1 MHSPKHVAING
12 HLLSGEATYRSAGIH
27 GYMLNTLRCL
37 ADVEPGWRYSLY
49 TGPQS
54 IQPDPRLQLYRS
66 RLATHNPLVRIVWE
80 QLAAPFVMARDRPD
94 LLHGMA
100 FSLPL
105 AWFGPS
111 VVTIYDMSFIRYPE
125 RLGRGRR
132 LYLRAMTRY
141 AARRAKRV
149 IAISESG
156 RAEISLLLGI
166 APSKID
172 VAVPGVG
179 HEFRPVSPEKS
190 ASFRKEFDLPERFIL
205 YVGTLEP
212 RKNLETL
219 VRAYAKLPQR
229 NGVKLVLAGATGWKT
244 DTLYA
249 LLDQLDLSRDVILT
263 GYVSSHDLAA
273 WYTAA
278 EVFAYPSVYEGYGL
292 PLLEAMA
299 CGLPVIAANTSS
311 LPEAVGE
318 SGMLVDPR
326 SVEAWAEAL
335 ASLLD
340 NQERRRQ
347 LSVQGIERASQFT
360 WANTARQTVASYH
373 RALGIQS

>member
-12 HLLSGEATYRSAGIH
+12 HLLSGKATYRSAGIH

-37 ADVEPGWRYSLY
+37 ADVEPSWRYSLY
-49 TGPQS
+49 TGPES
-54 IQPDPRLQLYRS
+54 VQPDPRLQLYRS
-66 RLATHNPLVRIVWE
+66 QIATHNPLIRIVWE
-80 QLAAPFVMARDRPD
+80 QLAAPFVMANGRPD

-125 RLGRGRR
+125 RLGRIRR
-132 LYLRAMTRY
+132 LYLQAMTRFS
-141 AARRAKRV
+141 ARRARQV
-149 IAISESG
+149 IAISEHS

-166 APSKID
+166 SPSKID
-172 VAVPGVG
+172 VAIPGVSR
-179 HEFRPVSPEKS
+179 EFRPASPEEV
-190 ASFRKEFDLPERFIL
+190 ASLRKEFDLPERFIL
-205 YVGTLEP
+205 SVGTLEP

-219 VRAYAKLPQR
+219 VRAYAKLPRR
-229 NGVKLVLAGATGWKT
+229 NGIKLVLAGATGWKT
-244 DTLYA
+244 NTLDR
-249 LLDQLDLSRDVILT
+249 LLGQLDLSRDVILT
-263 GYVSSHDLAA
+263 GYVSSNDLAA

-278 EVFAYPSVYEGYGL
+278 EVFAYPSVYEGFGL

-299 CGLPVIAANTSS
+299 CGLPVIASNTSS

-318 SGMLVDPR
+318 SGVLVDPL
-326 SVEAWAEAL
+326 SVEAWVEAL

-340 NQERRRQ
+340 SEERRRQ
-347 LSVQGIERASQFT
+347 LSVQGIERTSQFT
-360 WANTARQTVASYH
+360 WENTARQTVASYH
-373 RALGIQS
+373 RALGI